1 MHTFTFPL
9 YVTDRNV
16 AMLHFGSICKPVTVQ
31 LYVFVFV
38 VSGPPI
44 FPYFCQSLCSLFS
57 SLCAFFLGRWAL
69 VRSYILS
76 DTLGCW
82 SSPPAFVYYRV
93 QLEFVPFVRNARPIE
108 AGPVLAACNQVHR
121 EPIHVSQMSGRK
133 LHSRKVGRRS
143 RKGNRGDKGES
154 SDDEAQRQSSGG

>member
-1 MHTFTFPL
+1 MLHARPNTYSFPYVLAVVTCSTRVTVLHHVTLLHECYTCVTCMFDTKCTHTFTFPL

-57 SLCAFFLGRWAL
+57 SLCAFFGGGWAL
-69 VRSYILS
+69 VRSCILS
-76 DTLGCW
+76 YALGCW
-82 SSPPAFVYYRV
+82 GSPPAFVSVVGIRS
-93 QLEFVPFVRNARPIE
+93 FR
-108 AGPVLAACNQVHR
+108 
-121 EPIHVSQMSGRK
+121 SQCPAN
-133 LHSRKVGRRS
+133 RS
-143 RKGNRGDKGES
+143 RSRPCS
-154 SDDEAQRQSSGG
+154 L